1 MSGGEPGGTWSSD
14 TPEVIDWGPTE
25 RDLGLQ
31 WAASGEADLTI
42 PEDMWDAAD
51 VKGTNAPATEDAPPE
66 HRPGLYVVPP
76 PIAVSRPDQPPQRR
90 RLIPEAPT
98 MAPLSGTAG
107 QLDPAAL
114 DALVEMDGEPR
125 PDRPAAPP
133 RRQWRPGRSR

>member
-1 MSGGEPGGTWSSD
+1 MSGGEPGGDWSSD

-42 PEDMWDAAD
+42 PDEMWDAPD
-51 VKGTNAPATEDAPPE
+51 LKGTVAPATEDAPPE
-66 HRPGLYVVPP
+66 HRPGLFVVPP
-76 PIAVSRPDQPPQRR
+76 PVAVSRPDQ
-90 RLIPEAPT
+90 
-98 MAPLSGTAG
+98 S
-107 QLDPAAL
+107 LDAAAL
-114 DALVEMDGEPR
+114 DALVEMEGEPL